1 MAAEQRIF
9 ISYSHRQGDW
19 VLDHLLPVLHAAGAG
34 EVLIDRERFLAGRA
48 VKGQM
53 DATQDQATRHLLVLS
68 PEYLAS
74 DYCRHE
80 MQRALA
86 SDPQFVRGAV
96 IPVQRHACD
105 MSVLNGNTDEPLWV
119 DLRDDRR
126 PESWELLLKSLTAVQ
141 LGARAIDWL
150 QARNA
155 CWSKL
160 MNERVSVN
168 LLVHGSTAN
177 WRGLIKDLAQ
187 RIPRFGAVDLDDPE
201 TINRRGLVAQILR
214 ACEQPVGKMAGKQD
228 DLIALKQHLNG
239 VVLALTH
246 FDNASRRQQHYEVDL
261 FATLRFLE
269 QERRLTLLF
278 QSRRRF
284 RELLPADHELSKLT
298 PQTVELR
305 SSVP

>member
-9 ISYSHRQGDW
+9 ISYSHHQGDW
-19 VLDHLLPVLHAAGAG
+19 VLNRILPVLHAAGAG
-34 EVLIDRERFLAGRA
+34 EVLIDLERFRAGRG

-53 DATQDQATRHLLVLS
+53 DATQDQASRHLLVLS

-80 MQRALA
+80 MHRALA
-86 SDPQFVRGAV
+86 SDSEFARGAV
-96 IPVQRHACD
+96 VPVQRHACD
-105 MSVLNGNTDEPLWV
+105 MSVLNGKTDELLWV

-126 PESWELLLKSLTAVQ
+126 PDAWELLLKSLMAAQ
-141 LGARAIDWL
+141 LGARAVDWL
-150 QARNA
+150 QARDA

-160 MNERVSVN
+160 VDERVSVN
-168 LLVHGSTAN
+168 LLVHGKTAN
-177 WRGLIKDLAQ
+177 WRGLIEDLAQ

-201 TINRRGLVAQILR
+201 TIDRRGLVAQILR
-214 ACEQPVGKMAGKQD
+214 ACGQPVGKMARKQD
-228 DLIALKQHLNG
+228 DLIALKQHLDG

-246 FDNASRRQQHYEVDL
+246 FDHASRRQQHYEADL

-269 QERRLTLLF
+269 QERKLTLLF
-278 QSRRRF
+278 QSRRRL

-305 SSVP
+305 SSAP